1 MPLFTNE
8 DVVSGSV
15 DANITNPSI
24 AVTGPL
30 TDAQLRATPVD
41 INGTFTPSGTQD
53 VNIVGTTVTQPVSG
67 TVTIANPGLTDTQ
80 LRATAVPV
88 SGPLTDAQ
96 LRATPVPVSTTAAT
110 ATNSTVTL
118 VVSSATSITL
128 LAANAARKKA
138 ILFFEGATQNVK
150 LGATASASSYTYK
163 VAANSTLIE
172 IPSEWTGRIDCQG
185 TAGKNILVTELF

>member
-8 DVVSGSV
+8 DVVSGTV
-15 DANITNPSI
+15 DANITNASLP
-24 AVTGPL
+24 VTGPV
-30 TDAQLRATPVD
+30 TDAQLRATPV
-41 INGTFTPSGTQD
+41 
-53 VNIVGTTVTQPVSG
+53 PVA
-67 TVTIANPGLTDTQ
+67 TDGLTDTQ

-110 ATNSTVTL
+110 ASSSTVTL
-118 VVSSATSITL
+118 VVSSATSITI

-138 ILFFEGATQNVK
+138 VLFFEGSTQYVK
-150 LGATASASSYTYK
+150 LGATASPTSYTYK
-163 VAANSTLIE
+163 VAANSTVIE

-185 TAGKNILVTELF
+185 TAGKSILVTELF